1 MFKRLMSLSR
11 YPALIVFILAGL
23 FAVGFAFLA
32 TNLFQVAHA
41 NLAFLRE
48 HGWLA
53 VMEGGLRQLFWITV
67 NGTLA
72 LICFLGFKLCESD
85 LIRRYWRWVGSVR
98 TGSED

>member
-48 HGWLA
+48 HG
-53 VMEGGLRQLFWITV
+53 
-67 NGTLA
+67 
-72 LICFLGFKLCESD
+72 
-85 LIRRYWRWVGSVR
+85 
-98 TGSED
+98 